1 MLLNGLNWENNAFF
15 DSFFNFSPR
24 EQKKCSFSAD
34 VFWIPPTF
42 SPLTPLHYS
51 RFGSLRLPRGLLRP
65 PLGHPRGDPGLRS
78 GLHSPRSRLHDPSLL
93 SFRFVRSEK
102 SFGIQKSL
110 WERAFFLFS
119 RRKKKES
126 KNAYYSHWHIWIHK
140 WKFVFVLNTSLFF
153 FLFVYFC
160 SNLEKVQTKRHRKN
174 KLVLIIHIKA
184 PNSLVVC
191 AWSHRSSLS

>member
-24 EQKKCSFSAD
+24 EQKKCYSFSAD

-42 SPLTPLHYS
+42 SPLTTLHYI

-110 WERAFFLFS
+110 WEREFFLFS
-119 RRKKKES
+119 RRKKK
-126 KNAYYSHWHIWIHK
+126 KIARTLTILQILARFW
-140 WKFVFVLNTSLFF
+140 VFWAKKTVVRTVKILVLRGSFF
-153 FLFVYFC
+153 FFSFC
-160 SNLEKVQTKRHRKN
+160 SQR
-174 KLVLIIHIKA
+174 
-184 PNSLVVC
+184 
-191 AWSHRSSLS
+191 

>member
-24 EQKKCSFSAD
+24 EQKKCYSFSAD

-42 SPLTPLHYS
+42 SPLTSLHYS
-51 RFGSLRLPRGLLRP
+51 RFGSLRLLRGLLRP

-102 SFGIQKSL
+102 SFGIQKTSAENEL
-110 WERAFFLFS
+110 SFFCSRGEKNKKRLQER
-119 RRKKKES
+119 
-126 KNAYYSHWHIWIHK
+126 
-140 WKFVFVLNTSLFF
+140 FVL
-153 FLFVYFC
+153 
-160 SNLEKVQTKRHRKN
+160 Q
-174 KLVLIIHIKA
+174 I
-184 PNSLVVC
+184 
-191 AWSHRSSLS
+191 